1 MSLCIDFLTNDGS
14 PRFVTSRSL
23 WGDGVSVGVGG
34 AEYAMLTLCEEWT
47 KAGHQV
53 RLYNDP
59 REKNASSFE
68 QLPIDKFQPNDDR
81 DILIVFRSPNA
92 RAIPAKGLKVWFSCD
107 QQTVGNFAEFANYM
121 DKIVCIS
128 PCHADYFSNRYGITN
143 TTVIDLPVRLDD
155 FEGLKFDRVK
165 NRLIFTSVPA
175 RGLDNMLRI
184 YQVLKQEKPEV
195 SITITS
201 DYRLWGV
208 GASNEHFRVRWMHQD
223 DVRYLGAIP
232 RKQLL
237 EEQLQAD
244 LFIYPSNYQELF
256 CISAAEAQCAGLY
269 PITSSTGALETTNMG
284 TVLNVNADNPACDRL
299 YVDTVLELLSD
310 RNKLEVIRTK
320 NKLEARKR
328 FAPSNILKQWEE
340 VFK

>member
-1 MSLCIDFLTNDGS
+1 MRIDLLCNDGS
-14 PRFVTSRSL
+14 PLGVTSRTI
-23 WGDGVSVGVGG
+23 WGDNFRVGTGG
-34 AEYAMLTLCEEWT
+34 AEYGLITMAEEWT
-47 KAGHQV
+47 KAGHTV

-59 REKNASSFE
+59 KEKNASPFE
-68 QLPIDKFQPNDDR
+68 QLPVGAFHPNDDR
-81 DILIVFRSPNA
+81 DIVITFRSPNP
-92 RAIPAKGLKVWFSCD
+92 RAIPANGLKIWWSCD
-107 QQTVGNFAEFANYM
+107 QQTVGNFAEFANTV

-128 PCHADYFSNRYGITN
+128 PYHADYFRNRYGITK

-165 NRLIFTSVPA
+165 NRIIFTSVPA
-175 RGLDNMLRI
+175 RGLENMLRI
-184 YQVLKQEKPEV
+184 YQVLKQDKSDV

-208 GASNEHFRVRWMHQD
+208 GASNEHFRVKWMHQS

-232 RKQLL
+232 RGQLL
-237 EEQLQAD
+237 EEQLKAD
-244 LFIYPSNYQELF
+244 LLVYPCNYDELF
-256 CISAAEAQCAGLY
+256 CIAVAEAQCAGAY
-269 PITSSTGALETTNMG
+269 PVTSSIGALETTNMG

-299 YVDTVLELLSD
+299 YVDTVLELLQD
-310 RNKLEVIRTK
+310 RNVLEVKRAE
-320 NKLEARKR
+320 NKVKAKMR